1 MSRSNGTEGPAPPPA
16 KRHFYEI
23 CKAYNLGIPGV
34 QHITEVAGVSRETV
48 ELMFKGEAVKRAD
61 AERVLFVLTQLT
73 GETWSLDNVNVP
85 LID

>member
-1 MSRSNGTEGPAPPPA
+1 MSRSNGTEGPAPPPV
-16 KRHFYEI
+16 KTHFYEI
-23 CKAYNLGIPGV
+23 CKAYNLGIPGL

-61 AERVLFVLTQLT
+61 AERVLVVLTQLT